1 MNDNESQLKIQALV
15 DGELSVTEAQ
25 EVQQWL
31 ERDAAAQSLAAEL
44 RASREYLRGNEAQR
58 SVPEARDFYWSK
70 IAREIERAERE
81 TTIAK
86 PVGGLSMWLHWL
98 VPTGGVAA
106 LALLF
111 LVNQNSVSQSRSLLS
126 LGHEIETTTDETSSI
141 TFRSES
147 AGMTVVWVDTGR
159 Y

>member
-15 DGELSVTEAQ
+15 DGELSATEAQ

-31 ERDAAAQSLAAEL
+31 EHDAAAQALAAEL
-44 RASREYLRGNEAQR
+44 RASREYLRGNEAPR
-58 SVPEARDFYWSK
+58 TVPEARDFYWSK

-81 TTIAK
+81 TRIAPPVSK
-86 PVGGLSMWLHWL
+86 LNQWLRWMVPVGGL
-98 VPTGGVAA
+98 TA
-106 LALLF
+106 LAFLL
-111 LVNQNSVSQSRSLLS
+111 VINQGTVTKQPSLLS
-126 LGHEIETTTDETSSI
+126 LGHEIETTLEETSSI